1 LNYAELFFPQQSR
14 CFIGEHWVNILLR
27 TLHLIGVA
35 GVGAAFLFSVS
46 ETQWRPYMLLTI
58 ISGCAMIFV
67 EVWSNGIWLIQLRGL
82 STLLKLLIL
91 SMTFVVGLQAYIL
104 ISVIVTAG
112 LISHAPGK
120 VRYFSFIK
128 KTG

>member
-1 LNYAELFFPQQSR
+1 MNYAKLLFPQQSR
-14 CFIGEHWVNILLR
+14 CFTGQRWINILLR

-35 GVGAAFLFSVS
+35 GAGAAFLFSVS
-46 ETQWRPYMLLTI
+46 EEQWRPYMLLTI
-58 ISGCAMIFV
+58 TSGCVMVLV
-67 EVWSNGIWLIQLRGL
+67 EVWSNAIWLVQLRGL

-91 SMTFVVGLQAYIL
+91 LMTFVVGLQVYLL
-104 ISVIVTAG
+104 ISVIVIAG

-128 KTG
+128 KAG

>member
-1 LNYAELFFPQQSR
+1 MNYTTLIFPQESR
-14 CFIGEHWVNILLR
+14 SFTGQRWINILLR

-46 ETQWRPYMLLTI
+46 EEQWRPYMLLTLT
-58 ISGCAMIFV
+58 SGCTMVLV

-91 SMTFVVGLQAYIL
+91 SLTVVVGLQAYIL
-104 ISVIVTAG
+104 ISVIIIAG
-112 LISHAPGK
+112 LMSHAPGK
-120 VRYFSFIK
+120 VRYFSFMK
-128 KTG
+128 SSG